1 MSESNQQHEGERGNT
16 VDRVAELLMADEPTV
31 DESIKKDSEE
41 EQANFRFN
49 DDDLVDDSEE
59 SEVTAAQESDDVDYD
74 ETDDSNELETDDD
87 DPLASLADELG
98 LERDKLSLSEDGDI
112 LINLKVNGKTEQIDL
127 KEAIAGTQFSKAN
140 DEKAR
145 MLAEERKSFE
155 SERQQVAQA
164 YQQQLQQVQGL
175 GEMLQN
181 KLTKEFQ
188 GVDWDRLRVT
198 DPAEW
203 AAKQQEFA
211 QRNQEL
217 QQAGQML
224 GQQMRY
230 QQEQQAQVEAQER
243 QKILQHER
251 QMMIDSNP
259 EWVDED
265 KMKAGLTEI
274 VEYAK
279 SSGFSDEEL
288 QDVIY
293 SRHVNVLKKA
303 MLYDKGQTVAS
314 KKVKQAPKMQ
324 RASNGRF
331 VKRKGGKVQ
340 KLIERAQSA
349 KGANKRDAQAD
360 AVAALLMGES

>member
-1 MSESNQQHEGERGNT
+1 MSSESSPVQHEGERGNT
-16 VDRVAELLMADEPTV
+16 VDQVAELLMADEPTV
-31 DESIKKDSEE
+31 DDDIKKEE
-41 EQANFRFN
+41 AVHRPN

-59 SEVTAAQESDDVDYD
+59 SEVVEAQESDDDVEYDD

-87 DPLASLADELG
+87 DGLAALASELG
-98 LERDKLSLSEDGDI
+98 LDADKLTLSEDGEI

-145 MLAEERKSFE
+145 TLAEERKTFE
-155 SERQQVAQA
+155 SERQQVAEA
-164 YQQQLQQVQGL
+164 YQQQLKQVQGL

-181 KLTKEFQ
+181 KLTQDFQ
-188 GVDWDRLRVT
+188 SIDWDRLRVT

-224 GQQMRY
+224 GQQMRA
-230 QQEQQAQVEAQER
+230 QQEQATQVEAQER
-243 QKILQHER
+243 QQILQQER
-251 QMMIDSNP
+251 QLMIDSNP
-259 EWVDED
+259 SWADEA
-265 KMKAGLTEI
+265 KMKSDLSEI
-274 VEYAK
+274 VEYAQA
-279 SSGFSDEEL
+279 SGFSEEEL

-303 MLYDKGQTVAS
+303 MLYDKGKTVAS

-331 VKRKGGKVQ
+331 AKQKGGKVQ

-360 AVAALLMGES
+360 AVAALLMGE

>member
-1 MSESNQQHEGERGNT
+1 MSGESNQQHEGERGNT
-16 VDRVAELLMADEPTV
+16 VDQVADLLMQEDAP
-31 DESIKKDSEE
+31 EE
-41 EQANFRFN
+41 ASTEEAVHRPN

-59 SEVTAAQESDDVDYD
+59 SEVVEAQESDDVEYED
-74 ETDDSNELETDDD
+74 ETDDSNELETDDGD
-87 DPLASLADELG
+87 QLAALAQELG
-98 LERDKLSLSEDGDI
+98 LDADKLILSEDGDI
-112 LINLKVNGKTEQIDL
+112 QIRLKVNGKNEIVDL
-127 KEAIAGTQFSKAN
+127 KEAISQTQFSKAN

-145 MLAEERKSFE
+145 TLAEERKTFE
-155 SERQQVAQA
+155 SERQQVAEA
-164 YQQQLQQVQGL
+164 YQQQLKQVQGL

-181 KLTKEFQ
+181 KLTQDFQ
-188 GVDWDRLRVT
+188 SIDWDRLRVT

-224 GQQMRY
+224 GQQMRA

-243 QKILQHER
+243 AEILQSER
-251 QMMIDSNP
+251 QLMIESNP
-259 EWVDED
+259 SWADEA
-265 KMKAGLTEI
+265 KMKSDLSEI
-274 VEYAK
+274 VEYAQA
-279 SSGFSDEEL
+279 SGFSEEEL

-331 VKRKGGKVQ
+331 AKQKGGKVQ

-349 KGANKRDAQAD
+349 KGANKREAQAD
-360 AVAALLMGES
+360 AVAALLMGE

>member
-16 VDRVAELLMADEPTV
+16 VDQVAELLMADEPTV
-31 DESIKKDSEE
+31 DEDIKKEE
-41 EQANFRFN
+41 AVHRPN

-59 SEVTAAQESDDVDYD
+59 SEVVEAQESDDVEYD

-87 DPLASLADELG
+87 DQLAALAAELG
-98 LERDKLSLSEDGDI
+98 LDGDKLVLNEDGEI

-145 MLAEERKSFE
+145 TLAEERKTFE
-155 SERQQVAQA
+155 SERQQVAEA
-164 YQQQLQQVQGL
+164 YQHQLKQVQGL

-181 KLTKEFQ
+181 KLTQDFQ
-188 GVDWDRLRVT
+188 SIDWDRLRVT

-224 GQQMRY
+224 GQQMRA
-230 QQEQQAQVEAQER
+230 QQEQAAQVEAQER
-243 QKILQHER
+243 QQILQHER
-251 QMMIDSNP
+251 QLMIDSNP
-259 EWVDED
+259 SWADEA
-265 KMKAGLTEI
+265 KMKSDLSEI
-274 VEYAK
+274 VEYAQA
-279 SSGFSDEEL
+279 SGFSDEEL

-331 VKRKGGKVQ
+331 VKQKGGKVQ
-340 KLIERAQSA
+340 KLIERAQNA

-360 AVAALLMGES
+360 AVTALLMGET

>member
-16 VDRVAELLMADEPTV
+16 VDQVAELLMADEPTV
-31 DESIKKDSEE
+31 DEDIKKEE
-41 EQANFRFN
+41 AVHRPN
-49 DDDLVDDSEE
+49 DDDLVDESEE
-59 SEVTAAQESDDVDYD
+59 SEVVEAQESDDVEYD

-87 DPLASLADELG
+87 DQLAALAAELG
-98 LERDKLSLSEDGDI
+98 LESDKLVLNEEGEI

-145 MLAEERKSFE
+145 TLAEERKTFE
-155 SERQQVAQA
+155 SERQQVAEA
-164 YQQQLQQVQGL
+164 YQQQLKQVQGL

-181 KLTKEFQ
+181 KLTQDFQ
-188 GVDWDRLRVT
+188 SVDWDRLRVT

-224 GQQMRY
+224 GQQMRA
-230 QQEQQAQVEAQER
+230 QQDQAAQVEAQER
-243 QKILQHER
+243 QQILQHER
-251 QMMIDSNP
+251 QLMIDSNP
-259 EWVDED
+259 GWADEA
-265 KMKAGLTEI
+265 KMKSDLGEI
-274 VEYAK
+274 VEYAQA
-279 SSGFSDEEL
+279 SGFSDEEL

-331 VKRKGGKVQ
+331 TKQKGGKVQ
-340 KLIERAQSA
+340 KLIERAQNA